1 MLLSKGLQ
9 LSLISM
15 VRHCYCN
22 YLDFLPLKS
31 SRVYKLSW
39 MLCQLEHGHEDNNEK
54 DVGIDVAVIV

>member
-1 MLLSKGLQ
+1 
-9 LSLISM
+9 M